1 MNTFYRIAGETAGGC
16 RNFIETFASNPQFL
30 IKLVDSDNDDDEMC
44 TCVVS
49 LMQKGSRKKKA
60 LSESGGG
67 GALSIGKYSHLSIKR
82 DVTLTDFGKF
92 HPAQNKNPPCTFID
106 FITKLSIF
114 LQNLM
119 KIFLTVIL
127 SYKSLF

>member
-1 MNTFYRIAGETAGGC
+1 MHTLKPPKNITEIFVNFFLSNHVMNTFYRIAGETAGGC

-67 GALSIGKYSHLSIKR
+67 GALSIGK
-82 DVTLTDFGKF
+82 
-92 HPAQNKNPPCTFID
+92 
-106 FITKLSIF
+106 
-114 LQNLM
+114 
-119 KIFLTVIL
+119 
-127 SYKSLF
+127 

>member
-1 MNTFYRIAGETAGGC
+1 MSTFYRIAGETAGGC

-67 GALSIGKYSHLSIKR
+67 ALSIGKSHCLGMNYY
-82 DVTLTDFGKF
+82 V
-92 HPAQNKNPPCTFID
+92 N
-106 FITKLSIF
+106 F
-114 LQNLM
+114 LGG
-119 KIFLTVIL
+119 IL
-127 SYKSLF
+127 R